1 MGQLLVTL
9 IVPPIVGMI
18 TYIVVRYIWER
29 DENASGDGVYALN
42 QLDGTV
48 VFGDGIQ
55 GAVPPRGQSNVEESY
70 EVGDGMETVH
80 MGLQLRCRGCSRDR
94 RSWVAA
100 NHATR
105 TRNIKTIFVL
115 PQLFPPSSRE

>member
-9 IVPPIVGMI
+9 IVPPIVGLV
-18 TYIVVRYIWER
+18 TYIVVRHIWER

-55 GAVPPRGQSNVEESY
+55 GAVPPRGY
-70 EVGDGMETVH
+70 EVGDGMETVMCH
-80 MGLQLRCRGCSRDR
+80 CGAIYETIESKGPTKDQGPFKCVLCQKELS
-94 RSWVAA
+94 
-100 NHATR
+100 TR
-105 TRNIKTIFVL
+105 TNVQFRL
-115 PQLFPPSSRE
+115 RQQPEQDRE